1 MAHPDRV
8 KKNKNKENREQND
21 SVKLHNGSLKSIKMS
36 KPEQEKLHEGQVAL
50 ESRKKKKIKKE
61 RPAAMD
67 DNVDEEDTKDVPLR
81 GMKKKIKKKRPAAVD
96 DNVDEE
102 NKKDVPLRGMKKK
115 IKKKRSAA
123 VDDNVDEENKKDVLL
138 RGMKKKIK
146 KKRPAAVDDNVDE
159 ENKKDVPLRGM
170 KKWLLDYHSK
180 RPGLKVLQ
188 QEIDVFI
195 VDHEAQ
201 AEKERKEREA
211 AAAAEG
217 WTVVVHQKGR
227 KKTVDSESGIAV
239 GSVGLAA
246 AQAKNAKKKAK
257 ESAVT
262 FYRFQR
268 REARRNEILELQNK
282 FEEDKKRI
290 AQMRAARKF
299 RPY

>member
-1 MAHPDRV
+1 MARPDRV

-21 SVKLHNGSLKSIKMS
+21 SVKLHDGSLKPIKMS

-67 DNVDEEDTKDVPLR
+67 DNVDEEDTKDVP
-81 GMKKKIKKKRPAAVD
+81 
-96 DNVDEE
+96 
-102 NKKDVPLRGMKKK
+102 
-115 IKKKRSAA
+115 
-123 VDDNVDEENKKDVLL
+123 L